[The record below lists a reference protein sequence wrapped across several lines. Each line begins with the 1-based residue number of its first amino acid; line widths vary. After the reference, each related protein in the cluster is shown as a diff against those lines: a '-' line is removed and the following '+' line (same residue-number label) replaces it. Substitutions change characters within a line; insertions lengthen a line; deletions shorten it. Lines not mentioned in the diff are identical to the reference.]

1 MKKSMIVLAV
11 LSSMAGVAAAQS
23 SVTLF
28 GGVDLNARYNKGGGA
43 TTKTMGTDG
52 IYSSRWGLRGV
63 EDLGGG
69 LKAGFWLESA
79 INPDDGTTNGS
90 RFWHRRASVSLM
102 GDFGEVRLGRY
113 LTNQFTG
120 YADFDPFGTNGV
132 GDVGKMVEG
141 QRLYR
146 VGNQNAV
153 RGFLNSGISSST
165 RADNMVGYFLPSN
178 LGGFYGSAEISA
190 GEGQTSPQAN
200 NKFMGFR
207 LGYAQGPVN
216 VSFAFANNDPDTF
229 NTDYKRTTFGA
240 SYDLKVVKLMGFY
253 QTNKFGSAKNNVGLI
268 GATAPL
274 GNGTIRASYAQSSLA
289 TQLAVGYVYDLSKRT
304 ALYGSVSRVTNDNG
318 TGSVVKVLGT
328 SAWQNMIQG
337 GGDNGGVE
345 VGVRHTF

>member
-28 GGVDLNARYNKGGGA
+28 GGVDLNARYNKGFGA
-43 TTKTMGTDG
+43 TTKTMGNNG

-69 LKAGFWLESA
+69 LKASFWLESA
-79 INPDDGTTNGS
+79 LNPDDGSTES
-90 RFWHRRASVSLM
+90 RFWHRRATVSLM
-102 GDFGEVRLGRY
+102 GEFGEVRLGRF
-113 LTNQFTG
+113 LNNQFTG
-120 YADFDPFGTNGV
+120 FADFDPFGTNGV
-132 GDVGKMVEG
+132 GDVSKMV
-141 QRLYR
+141 
-146 VGNQNAV
+146 
-153 RGFLNSGISSST
+153 ST
-165 RADNMVGYFLPSN
+165 FDSKVSTSARADNMVGYFLPSN

-207 LGYAQGPVN
+207 LGYAAGPMN
-216 VSFAFANNDPDTF
+216 VSFAFANSDPDAS
-229 NTDYKRTTFGA
+229 NSDYKRTTFGA

-253 QTNKFGSAKNNVGLI
+253 QTNKWNGLKQNLGLI

-274 GNGTIRASYAQSSLA
+274 GSGHIRASYAKSSLA
-289 TQLAVGYVYDLSKRT
+289 NQLALGYVYDLSKRT
-304 ALYGSVSRVTNDNG
+304 ALYGSVAKVSNDNG
-318 TGSVVKVLGT
+318 QASKVSVAGPK
-328 SAWQNMIQG
+328 AWTDRAIN

-345 VGVRHTF
+345 VGVRHIF